1 MDGDIAMPNLHRS
14 RRRAVLALVAVS
26 SLIAAPVLA
35 QERWPSKPVR
45 IVVPFSAGGTT
56 DVVARA
62 VAKDLGEMW
71 GQSVV
76 VDNRAG
82 AGGNIGAEIVAKS
95 PADGYTLLMTSG
107 SIFTVN
113 PHIYAKLPFDPAK
126 DFVAVTNVAS
136 GPQLVAVH
144 PSVQAKSVK
153 ELIALAKAKPG
164 TMNFGSAGIGSQ
176 THMAA
181 ENFVDAAG
189 INATHVPYKGEAP
202 AYADLIAGQIQFM
215 VGNLAAGAPHVNAG
229 TIRALGVTS
238 TARSPM
244 MPDVPTVA
252 ESGLPGFENTG
263 WFGFMLP
270 AGTPQAIV
278 DKIHADTVKVLARK
292 EMKDRLAVH
301 GMVPVGNTP
310 ADFTKAIADE
320 SKMWEKVVKN
330 RNLRVN

>member
-1 MDGDIAMPNLHRS
+1 MHTFD
-14 RRRAVLALVAVS
+14 RRAALKLAAAALLA
-26 SLIAAPVLA
+26 SLHGAPA
-35 QERWPSKPVR
+35 QAQDAWPSRAVR

-62 VAKDLGEMW
+62 LAKDLGEMW

-82 AGGNIGAEIVAKS
+82 AGGNIGAETVAKS
-95 PADGYTLLMTSG
+95 PADGYTILMTSG

-113 PHIYAKLPFDPAK
+113 PHIYAKLPFNPVK
-126 DFVAVTNVAS
+126 DFIAVTNVAS

-144 PSVQAKSVK
+144 PGVPAKSLK
-153 ELIALAKAKPG
+153 EFIALAKAKPG
-164 TMNFGSAGIGSQ
+164 TLNFGSAGIGSQ

-215 VGNLAAGAPHVNAG
+215 VGNLAPGVPHVNAG
-229 TIRALGVTS
+229 TIRALAVTS
-238 TARSPM
+238 STRSPAF
-244 MPDVPTVA
+244 PDVPTVA
-252 ESGLPGFENTG
+252 EAGLPGFENLG

-278 DKIHADTVKVLARK
+278 NKLQADTVKALGTK

-301 GMVPVGNTP
+301 GMAPVGNKP
-310 ADFTKAIADE
+310 AEFSNAIAEE
-320 SKMWEKVVKN
+320 SKRWAQVVKS
-330 RNLRVN
+330 RNLKVN

>member
-1 MDGDIAMPNLHRS
+1 MPIFA
-14 RRRAVLALVAVS
+14 RRAVLKLAATAVAAAL
-26 SLIAAPVLA
+26 LGAPA
-35 QERWPSKPVR
+35 QAQDAWPSRSVR

-62 VAKDLGEMW
+62 LAKDLGELW

-82 AGGNIGAEIVAKS
+82 AGGNIGAEAVAKS
-95 PADGYTLLMTSG
+95 PADGYTILMTSG

-113 PHIYAKLPFDPAK
+113 PHIYAKLPFDPVK
-126 DFVAVTNVAS
+126 DFIAVTNVAS

-144 PSVQAKSVK
+144 PGVPAKSLK
-153 ELIALAKAKPG
+153 EFVALAKAKPG
-164 TMNFGSAGIGSQ
+164 TLNFGSAGIGSQ

-215 VGNLAAGAPHVNAG
+215 VGNLAPGVPHVGAG
-229 TIRALGVTS
+229 TIRALAVTS
-238 TARSPM
+238 ATRSPIL
-244 MPDVPTVA
+244 PDVPTVA
-252 ESGLPGFENTG
+252 EAALPGFENAG

-278 DKIHADTVKVLARK
+278 NKLQSDTAKVLATK

-301 GMVPVGNTP
+301 GMAPVGNKP
-310 ADFTKAIADE
+310 AEFADAIGEE
-320 SKMWEKVVKN
+320 SKRWAQVVKS
-330 RNLRVN
+330 RNLKVN